1 MLDGLR
7 SSVTRKQR
15 DNFIQ
20 NAKFLS
26 FKVPPACLLSSK
38 VFLYTLLLFILSRT
52 HRGVLNVTLKFQE
65 IVTCDQAQL
74 KQYPYISLCGWPYKP
89 QK

>member
-7 SSVTRKQR
+7 SSVIRKQR

-26 FKVPPACLLSSK
+26 FKVPAACLLSSK
-38 VFLYTLLLFILSRT
+38 VFFVYAVTVYSVKDPSR
-52 HRGVLNVTLKFQE
+52 R
-65 IVTCDQAQL
+65 
-74 KQYPYISLCGWPYKP
+74 S
-89 QK
+89 